1 MASRKNAKTSPAP
14 EKASARRLAA
24 AKKKAS
30 ALDLTPVETIRLS
43 PEETKSLGALRLFAK
58 VYEKL

>member
-1 MASRKNAKTSPAP
+1 MANRKVKTSPAVR
-14 EKASARRLAA
+14 KASAKRAVTA
-24 AKKKAS
+24 KKAS
-30 ALDLTPVETIRLS
+30 ALDLSPVETIRLS